1 MELIEGIKGRRSVR
15 KFTDEAVSHETMEK
29 IVEVARFAPSWK
41 NTQTARYLV
50 VEDKELMNKVAEE
63 ATLGFTHNTD
73 IIKGAAALVCIT
85 SINKRAGYERDGSF
99 STSKGN
105 EWQMFDAGVA
115 AEAFSLAAYEY
126 GVGSVILGVFD
137 DAKVAEIIGLE
148 DTKTVSALLA
158 VGIPE
163 SIPDPTPRKDVSEYL
178 SYK

>member
-15 KFTDEAVSHETMEK
+15 KFKDESVSHETLEK
-29 IVEVARFAPSWK
+29 IVDAARFAPSWK

-50 VEDKELMNKVAEE
+50 LEDKALKDRIADE
-63 ATLGFTHNTD
+63 AVLGFTHNKE
-73 IIKGAAALVCIT
+73 IIDGAPALVCIT
-85 SINKRAGYERDGSF
+85 SVNKRSGYERDGSF

-105 EWQMFDAGVA
+105 EWQMFDAGIA

-137 DAKVAEIIGLE
+137 DAKVSEILGLE
-148 DTKTVSALLA
+148 DTKTVSALIA
-158 VGIPE
+158 IGIPE
-163 SIPDPTPRKDVSEYL
+163 VIPEPTPRKDVAEYL